1 MTGFFVF
8 YFRCAARLVCLL
20 LPRRSPLRV
29 FFLCLCCVFIPCA
42 SLLFSGVFGCL
53 SAGVFGNTECPL
65 FALGGCVSCGFL
77 LFCDINVTWCP
88 HFLYIFSTSNSYVHL
103 RFRGAGLQVSRR
115 EPGCQISEDKLHVF
129 THTLRNKHN
138 SFGCCANSLHFL

>member
-1 MTGFFVF
+1 MFGACVLSGGGSPDFQVLTFSVTGFFVF

-29 FFLCLCCVFIPCA
+29 FFLCLCCVFFPCA

-53 SAGVFGNTECPL
+53 CTGVFGNTECPL
-65 FALGGCVSCGFL
+65 FTQYGCVSCGFL

-103 RFRGAGLQVSRR
+103 WFRGAGLQVFRR
-115 EPGCQISEDKLHVF
+115 EPG
-129 THTLRNKHN
+129 
-138 SFGCCANSLHFL
+138 